1 MATTTPV
8 YNWPVPTSTDYVKDG
23 ATAIESLGDAIDA
36 SMSGKPKASGTY
48 TANGTLT
55 TTYASYITI
64 SLTTSTRPVYVF
76 FSATGNNANSGA
88 QQFFDVRAQVDGVTI
103 GNEMTENRLIWVSGA
118 SARFNTAHAFLLTP
132 TAGTRSFTLQAKA
145 GATGAVQLPF
155 AQLVVFEI

>member
-1 MATTTPV
+1 MATTTNYGWETPDD
-8 YNWPVPTSTDYVKDG
+8 TDLVKDG
-23 ATAIESLGDAIDA
+23 ALAMRDLGQDIDT
-36 SMSGKPKASGTY
+36 SMAGKPKASGTY

-88 QQFFDVRAQVDGVTI
+88 QQVFDVRAQVDGVTI

-118 SARFNTAHAFLLTP
+118 SARFNTSHAFLLTP